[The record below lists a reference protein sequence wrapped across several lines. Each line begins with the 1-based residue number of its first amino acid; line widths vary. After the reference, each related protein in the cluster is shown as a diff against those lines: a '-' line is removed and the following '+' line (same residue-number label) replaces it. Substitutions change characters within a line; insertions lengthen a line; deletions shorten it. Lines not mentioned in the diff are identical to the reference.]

1 MPYIAI
7 KSYPK
12 DEETRKR
19 FVDKVYEDMK
29 EILGVPDKA
38 ITISY
43 EIIEPEKWQESVVK
57 KEVEPRMDSV
67 MVLSGE
73 KRY

>member
-12 DEETRKR
+12 DEETKKR

-29 EILGVPDKA
+29 EILGVPDRA

-43 EIIEPEKWQESVVK
+43 EFIEPEKWQETVVK